1 MRNGAGNL
9 LCAIVGAAILLAPG
23 AAVAAQV
30 HPAPP
35 SLLVTGHARVAAAP
49 DQVILR
55 IGASIQARQ
64 AMAAQTEVNE
74 IMQRVL
80 AALRGQNI
88 PATNIRTVNLSLA
101 PVYEQPDPRTRPGGP
116 RVSGYRAAQTV
127 QIILEDVRRAGE
139 VLDAVAA
146 GGANHIEDP
155 VFRLADET
163 AFRQEA
169 LRRATRDARNKAE
182 AIAEAMGVR
191 LVGVIEAT
199 EGAVAVMPQRFD
211 ARLAMARDAG
221 TPVEPG
227 QVEVEA
233 TVTIRYRITE
243 PGAPL

>member
-1 MRNGAGNL
+1 MRNGAGNR
-9 LCAIVGAAILLAPG
+9 LCAVVGAAILLAPG

-30 HPAPP
+30 QPAP

-49 DQVILR
+49 DQVVLR
-55 IGASIQARQ
+55 VGASIQARQ
-64 AMAAQTEVNE
+64 AMAAQTQVNE

-101 PVYEQPDPRTRPGGP
+101 PVYEQPEPRTRPGGP
-116 RVSGYRAAQTV
+116 RISGYRAAQTV
-127 QIILEDVRRAGE
+127 QVILEDVRGAGE
-139 VLDAVAA
+139 VLDAVAT

-199 EGAVAVMPQRFD
+199 EGAVSVMPQRFE